1 MKVES
6 LILSV
11 CSALLWALGGL
22 ETINIYLYR
31 TATVFSVI
39 ILWLYLRHCINLFI
53 NYLYYLYVKAL
64 GVEDQ
69 KSWYRWY
76 ATGILCQ
83 TSFSDMFY
91 KEYLI
96 VGQNFICSLSLIFF
110 SLQHCPYK
118 YNYLWTCL
126 SKNRRNHNNSAIFTN
141 ELFSVFV
148 SAFVYINVNV
158 FYPAGKLSIYIVFAD
173 RHGQ

>member
-11 CSALLWALGGL
+11 CSALLWVLGGL

-31 TATVFSVI
+31 TATVFI
-39 ILWLYLRHCINLFI
+39 ILRLYLRHCVHKFI
-53 NYLYYLYVKAL
+53 NYPYYLYVKAL

-96 VGQNFICSLSLIFF
+96 VSQNVICSLSLIFF
-110 SLQHCPYK
+110 HYSIVLINTIIFGHACRRIEEITPILPFSRMNCFQYLFQHLCI
-118 YNYLWTCL
+118 
-126 SKNRRNHNNSAIFTN
+126 SM
-141 ELFSVFV
+141 
-148 SAFVYINVNV
+148 
-158 FYPAGKLSIYIVFAD
+158 
-173 RHGQ
+173 